1 MYHNLSILLYPIRQ
15 QRFEFR
21 VGASATVQSIAQ
33 TALLAHYWR
42 GRNVHS
48 RCDRWLC
55 RVTSISGLH
64 FHSRNTLSHAS
75 LSTHM
80 LSSHKHAEAIFGL
93 TPLIEVRSVTH
104 HVAFS
109 LMYRS

>member
-55 RVTSISGLH
+55 RV
-64 FHSRNTLSHAS
+64 S